1 MFGNSIFIMKR
12 WLNGGALALAATIA
26 LGAGDAR
33 AQDGVPE
40 PPFHEVFAPRAA
52 LYESLPGF
60 VLRLEERGPTAARLR
75 LPGIPARARLTG
87 GWGSYAPER
96 ASVGAEY
103 DFKRLSAEA
112 GLDAAFGDSL
122 TGSVSALY
130 VQGSAEVDS
139 PVGGGEIDARG
150 VGLALGASWN
160 GGRGY
165 YVAVRASLTDY
176 GMEVSSEKRGLLK
189 KDAGALAHSVGL
201 EAGRRFELNERVSL
215 TPRAWMD
222 YSAVSAEEFTDAVDS
237 RVSSP
242 DAERL
247 TGGLGVGAETTRAWT
262 DGTLSL
268 RGTLDVAQTLGGAET
283 LAVVSGTGLSTEP
296 ARTRVLLSLGVAWRR
311 ERFSLG
317 AGFSAGG
324 LGSDDTHY
332 SGEVHF
338 TFSF

>member
-1 MFGNSIFIMKR
+1 MLGNSVFMMKR
-12 WLNGGALALAATIA
+12 WLNGGALAMAATLA

-33 AQDGVPE
+33 AQDGAPE
-40 PPFHEVFAPRAA
+40 PPFVEVLAPRAA

-60 VLRLEERGPTAARLR
+60 MLRLEERGPTAARLW
-75 LPGIPARARLTG
+75 LPGPPARARFTG
-87 GWGSYAPER
+87 GRGSYAPER
-96 ASVGAEY
+96 ARVGAEY
-103 DFKRLSAEA
+103 DFERLGAEA

-130 VQGSAEVDS
+130 AQGSADVDS
-139 PVGGGEIDARG
+139 PVGGGEIEARG
-150 VGLALGASWN
+150 VGLALNASWS

-176 GMEVSSEKRGLLK
+176 GVEVSSEKRGLLK

-222 YSAVSAEEFTDAVDS
+222 YTAVSVDEFTDAVDS
-237 RVSSP
+237 RVSFP
-242 DAERL
+242 DAERF
-247 TGGLGVGAETTRAWT
+247 TGGLGVGAETVRAWA
-262 DGTLSL
+262 DGALSL

-283 LAVVSGTGLSTEP
+283 LAVVSGTELSTEP
-296 ARTRVLLSLGVAWRR
+296 ARTRVLLGLGVAWRR
-311 ERFSLG
+311 GRFSLG

-324 LGSDDTHY
+324 LGSDDAHY
-332 SGEVHF
+332 SGQVHF
-338 TFSF
+338 TISL